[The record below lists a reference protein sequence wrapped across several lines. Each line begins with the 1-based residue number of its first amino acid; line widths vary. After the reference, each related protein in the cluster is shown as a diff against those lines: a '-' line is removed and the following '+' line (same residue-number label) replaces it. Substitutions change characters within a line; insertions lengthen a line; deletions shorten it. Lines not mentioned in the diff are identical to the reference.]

1 MSLTSE
7 QKQDLQNAY
16 DVLDLTTEH
25 VFNPLMSIRHQY
37 MQELQGGGP
46 VSTRSRGGVSG
57 HGLGEGGT
65 PSEKSLRSQT
75 SLRERRRVTR
85 IAKIVQQIKKLY
97 TKLNAVLKTPFS
109 TQSAQNKAMGM
120 VRKLSTKLFSVVEV
134 FNRNLNRIAEMP
146 QAVVQAMGNWWPF
159 KSTSKS
165 TSKPTSRSPTR
176 RGTRNRRSP
185 DRLTYDL

>member
-7 QKQDLQNAY
+7 QKLDLQNAY

-25 VFNPLMSIRHQY
+25 VFNPLMAIRHQY

-65 PSEKSLRSQT
+65 PSERSLSLRK
-75 SLRERRRVTR
+75 REQRRVNR
-85 IAKIVQQIKKLY
+85 ISRIVRQIKKLY
-97 TKLNAVLKTPFS
+97 TELNKVLKIPFS
-109 TQSAQNKAMGM
+109 TQSAQNKAMTM
-120 VRKLSTKLFSVVEV
+120 VKQLSTKLFSVVEV
-134 FNRNLNRIAEMP
+134 FNRNLKRISEMP

-159 KSTSKS
+159 KSTSRS
-165 TSKPTSRSPTR
+165 PRRSPTR
-176 RGTRNRRSP
+176 RSTRNRRSP

>member
-1 MSLTSE
+1 MTSE
-7 QKQDLQNAY
+7 QKLDLQNAY
-16 DVLDLTTEH
+16 EVLDLTTEH
-25 VFNPLMSIRHQY
+25 VFNPLMAIRHQY

-46 VSTRSRGGVSG
+46 VSTRSRSRGRVSG

-65 PSEKSLRSQT
+65 PSER
-75 SLRERRRVTR
+75 SLREQRRVNR
-85 IAKIVQQIKKLY
+85 ISRIVRQIKKLY
-97 TKLNAVLKTPFS
+97 TELNKVLKIPFS
-109 TQSAQNKAMGM
+109 TQSAQNKAMTM
-120 VRKLSTKLFSVVEV
+120 VKQLSTKLFSVVEV
-134 FNRNLNRIAEMP
+134 FNRNLKRISEMP

-165 TSKPTSRSPTR
+165 TSRSPR

>member
-7 QKQDLQNAY
+7 QKLDLQNAY

-25 VFNPLMSIRHQY
+25 VFNPLMAIRHQY
-37 MQELQGGGP
+37 MQEIRGGGP

-65 PSEKSLRSQT
+65 PSER
-75 SLRERRRVTR
+75 SLREQRRMNR
-85 IAKIVQQIKKLY
+85 ISRIVRQIKKLY
-97 TKLNAVLKTPFS
+97 TELNKVLKIPFS
-109 TQSAQNKAMGM
+109 TQSAQNKAMAM
-120 VRKLSTKLFSVVEV
+120 VKQLSTKLFSVVEV
-134 FNRNLNRIAEMP
+134 FNRNLKRIAEMP

-165 TSKPTSRSPTR
+165 TSRSPTR
-176 RGTRNRRSP
+176 RSTRNRRSP
-185 DRLTYDL
+185 ARLTYDL